1 MLKKYHIRAQVL
13 VSDSELGQLPK
24 WCVRKSPQKEVMY
37 TSPFQP
43 RLFVAVEE
51 ALWDWKLVSTI
62 LWSVS
67 SSGDLTLTIMVIV
80 IERFDYY
87 YFLTLEI
94 LH

>member
-51 ALWDWKLVSTI
+51 ALWD
-62 LWSVS
+62 
-67 SSGDLTLTIMVIV
+67 
-80 IERFDYY
+80 
-87 YFLTLEI
+87 
-94 LH
+94 